1 MTLKH
6 GPSKRGQSEM
16 RDRPV
21 LRTTSMKLS
30 PPKKKTKEGPNEEEV
45 NRKIVAK
52 DLDIKSLETKNYN
65 LNQVDKQNQEDLTKQ
80 ASIIE
85 ELREKIKEYEDQ
97 KDKKNAETANENEV
111 YILKQTIEAANR
123 KIFACESD

>member
-16 RDRPV
+16 HDRPV

-30 PPKKKTKEGPNEEEV
+30 TPKKKTKEGPNEEEV

-65 LNQVDKQNQEDLTKQ
+65 LNQVVKQNQEDLTKQ

-85 ELREKIKEYEDQ
+85 ELRKKIKQYED
-97 KDKKNAETANENEV
+97 
-111 YILKQTIEAANR
+111 
-123 KIFACESD
+123 